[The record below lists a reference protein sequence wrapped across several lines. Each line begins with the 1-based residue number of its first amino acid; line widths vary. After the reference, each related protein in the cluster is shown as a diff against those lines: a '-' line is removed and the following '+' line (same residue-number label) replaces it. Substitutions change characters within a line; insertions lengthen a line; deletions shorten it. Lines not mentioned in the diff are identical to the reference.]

1 METPT
6 RIYVMKTLKFHK
18 MQGTGNDFVVLDNRD
33 LKLSEKEIISLTPQL
48 CDRKYGI
55 GADGLLEL
63 EISQKKGADFTMIYR
78 NADGSDAGM
87 CGNGAR
93 CLAMF
98 AAHHGFKDRV
108 SFNVH
113 NAIYKATINK
123 AEESVI
129 VHFPDIQP
137 PNWIEIDNH
146 KLIQVY
152 PNTEHVVCLT
162 SKHALEVE
170 QDLIDLGTTIR
181 NADALQPE
189 GTNVNFVNIQED
201 NSILLQTYERGVE
214 NLTLACGTGAIASA
228 IAVHFVSGSETGAFS
243 ITVLVKGGELEVNF
257 TFNSELNSYQHITL
271 KGPAKF
277 VYEGTIHI

>member
-1 METPT
+1 
-6 RIYVMKTLKFHK
+6 MKTLKFHK
-18 MQGTGNDFVVLDNRD
+18 MQGTGNDFVVLDNRN
-33 LKLSEKEIISLTPQL
+33 LKLSENEIIRLTPQL

-63 EISQKKGADFTMIYR
+63 EISQKKGVDFTMIYR

-113 NAIYKATINK
+113 NAVYKATINK
-123 AEESVI
+123 AEELVI
-129 VHFPDIQP
+129 VHFPDIEP

-162 SKHALEVE
+162 AKHALEEE

-181 NADALQPE
+181 NADALKPQ
-189 GTNVNFVNIQED
+189 GTNVNFVHIQQD

-228 IAVHFVSGSETGAFS
+228 IAVHFVSGSEAVESS
-243 ITVLVKGGELEVNF
+243 IAVLVKGGELEVNF
-257 TFNSELNSYQHITL
+257 TFDSELNSYKNVTL
-271 KGPAKF
+271 KGPAEF